1 MNFNK
6 YLYITIGIILNQPA
20 FAKCFSNSFDVTT
33 KLNINLPAF
42 AFEKNYKSNNFHW
55 NISQQGPVLGINLP
69 IF

>member
-6 YLYITIGIILNQPA
+6 YLYITIGIILNQFA
-20 FAKCFSNSFDVTT
+20 FAKRFSNFFDVAAN
-33 KLNINLPAF
+33 LNINLPAF

>member
-6 YLYITIGIILNQPA
+6 YLYITIGIILNEFA
-20 FAKCFSNSFDVTT
+20 FAKRFSNSFDVAAN
-33 KLNINLPAF
+33 LNINLPAF

>member
-6 YLYITIGIILNQPA
+6 YLYITIGIILNQLA
-20 FAKCFSNSFDVTT
+20 FAKRFINSFDVAA
-33 KLNINLPAF
+33 KLILNLATF
-42 AFEKNYKSNNFHW
+42 VFEKKYKSNNFHW

>member
-6 YLYITIGIILNQPA
+6 YLYITIGIILNQLA
-20 FAKCFSNSFDVTT
+20 FAERLINSFDVAT
-33 KLNINLPAF
+33 KLILNLP

>member
-6 YLYITIGIILNQPA
+6 YLYITIGIILNQLA
-20 FAKCFSNSFDVTT
+20 FAKHFSNSFDVAAN
-33 KLNINLPAF
+33 LNINLPAF

-55 NISQQGPVLGINLP
+55 SISQQGPVLGINLP

>member
-20 FAKCFSNSFDVTT
+20 FAKCFSNSFDDTT

-55 NISQQGPVLGINLP
+55 NISLQGPVLDINLS